1 LIFRPEFGGEP
12 KLNTIDAVNRN
23 GKTDAIKRGCDIME
37 EIIPLSV
44 RGLEVM
50 YDYKE
55 KRFNYC
61 AQKFE
66 GGILNSGLSR
76 RYTLVTL
83 LGLVEYEK
91 HGGKSFLNIQEIVSD
106 LHSTSNQTSNIGD
119 LGLLIWLCAMA
130 SPSKLEKLFMETRA
144 NDALT
149 QYGDA
154 RRGCTM
160 ELSWFLTGLSMAYLM
175 GNRDIAWIKKKA
187 DATVQQILGNY
198 GGKGIFGHLRKSSA
212 TGLIRGQIG
221 SFADQVYPIY
231 ALTLYHKAFIS
242 VQALDV
248 AKKCADTICQLQGT
262 LGQWWWHYNS
272 ATGKVVGSYP
282 VYSVH
287 QEGMAPMALYFVG
300 ETTGKDYSAQ
310 IIKGLE
316 WIRGNNELGVNMIDL
331 ERNVIW
337 RCLYRP
343 KWKSY
348 PEELLRFLRYRMEK
362 MERKDLRILY
372 ECRSYCFGW
381 LLYALAGKVSKRNVM
396 GFA

>member
-1 LIFRPEFGGEP
+1 
-12 KLNTIDAVNRN
+12 
-23 GKTDAIKRGCDIME
+23 ME

-44 RGLEVM
+44 RGLEAM
-50 YDYKE
+50 YDYKQ
-55 KRFNYC
+55 KRFSFY
-61 AQKFE
+61 AGKGEE
-66 GGILNSGLSR
+66 GIVNNGCSR
-76 RYTLVTL
+76 RYTLITL

-91 HGGKSFLNIQEIVSD
+91 NGGKSFLNIQEIV
-106 LHSTSNQTSNIGD
+106 LNLLSTSKQTRNIGD
-119 LGLLIWLCAMA
+119 LGLLIWLFAMA

-154 RRGCTM
+154 RQGFTM
-160 ELSWFLTGLSMAYLM
+160 ELSWFLTGLSMAAIV
-175 GNRDIAWIKKKA
+175 GDRNIAWIKEKA
-187 DATVQQILGNY
+187 DTTIKQIVGNY
-198 GGKGIFGHLRKSSA
+198 GGKGIFGHLRISSA
-212 TGLIRGQIG
+212 RGWFRGRIG

-231 ALTLYHKAFIS
+231 ALTLYHKAFGS

-248 AKKCADTICQLQGT
+248 AIECADTICQHQGV

-272 ATGKVVGSYP
+272 ATGQVVGTYP

-316 WIRGNNELGVNMIDL
+316 WIRGNNELGVNLIDR

-348 PEELLRFLRYRMEK
+348 PEELLRFLSYPMEK